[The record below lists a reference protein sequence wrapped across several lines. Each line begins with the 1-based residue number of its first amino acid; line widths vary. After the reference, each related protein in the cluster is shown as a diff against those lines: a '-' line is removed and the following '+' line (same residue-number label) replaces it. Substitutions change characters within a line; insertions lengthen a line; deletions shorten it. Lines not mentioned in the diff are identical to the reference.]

1 MIINFIEI
9 YYKYIGFFEQ
19 VGGDEAIQGV
29 AVLTF
34 HLLVDKA
41 YFNELKLGRHKF
53 VKGGIVLFNVQIK
66 GVGLLD
72 GLLRAAAGLTAR
84 LHLEHALEVVLD
96 NLALQLASVSL
107 QPN

>member
-53 VKGGIVLFNVQIK
+53 V
-66 GVGLLD
+66 
-72 GLLRAAAGLTAR
+72 
-84 LHLEHALEVVLD
+84 
-96 NLALQLASVSL
+96 
-107 QPN
+107 